1 MAISKKALVVCMA
14 VLVVWV
20 PVFAQPILLGVFP
33 TKQAAE
39 QALGISPTA
48 SQSSVVLPQGKEL
61 STIQLQDT
69 KGDGLIGWFAGTVFG
84 GIIGVVV
91 APVAY
96 GIHCGIFSVPF
107 TISGLGH
114 AFVDGAVGGSIA
126 GGLTGL
132 LLPEP

>member
-1 MAISKKALVVCMA
+1 MPISKKELVVCMA

-39 QALGISPTA
+39 DALGTSPTA
-48 SQSSVVLPQGKEL
+48 SQSSVVLTQGKEL
-61 STIQLQDT
+61 SNIQLQDT
-69 KGDGLIGWFAGTVFG
+69 KGDGLIGWFIGTVFG

-91 APVAY
+91 APVGY
-96 GIHCGIFSVPF
+96 GIHCAIFGTPF

-114 AFVDGAVGGSIA
+114 AFVD
-126 GGLTGL
+126 
-132 LLPEP
+132 